1 MSRRYPLAEL
11 RPSRIGLI
19 KPSALG
25 DIVHSLPVLH
35 ALRVRYPEAHLT
47 WIVNRAF
54 EPLLRGHPELDE
66 VFPFDRQAGI
76 RCVPGFAR
84 ELLRRRFDLVIDLQ
98 GLLRTGLMAAGSL
111 ARRRIGLSSA
121 RELAAWFY
129 TDVVRVSDNGAMHAV
144 DRYWLV
150 AEALGAG
157 DVPKVFRLP
166 RDAEAE
172 AWAEQQLRFM
182 PRPRFMV
189 APGSRWVTKRW
200 PVEHFA
206 ELLRLGLRAT
216 GGSVVLL
223 GTKDE
228 AALTSAIASCDLTAE
243 DAARRGEDRPSSSLG
258 LSASSAVK
266 SVVDLAGNTTLPQL
280 VALLDRA
287 DVVIANDSGPMHL
300 AAALGRPVIAPYTC
314 TTIAQH
320 GPYSQN
326 GAVETSVWCRGSYRK
341 RCDRLEC
348 MNELTPERL
357 WPKLDEV
364 LRRWR
369 SHCRSA

>member
-1 MSRRYPLAEL
+1 VSRRFPLSDL
-11 RPSRIGLI
+11 QPRRIALV

-54 EPLLRGHPELDE
+54 EPLLRGHPELDAIL
-66 VFPFDRQAGI
+66 PFDRQMGI
-76 RCVPGFAR
+76 RCVPAFAR
-84 ELLRRRFDLVIDLQ
+84 EMVRGRFDLVIDLQ
-98 GLLRTGLMAAGSL
+98 GLLRTGWMSVGSL

-121 RELAAWFY
+121 REWAAWFY
-129 TDVVRVSDNGAMHAV
+129 TDIIRVPDEDAMHAV

-150 AEALGAG
+150 AEAIGAG
-157 DVPKVFRLP
+157 GVPKVFRLP
-166 RDAEAE
+166 RSAEAE
-172 AWAEQQLRFM
+172 AWAEDVLRLM

-189 APGSRWVTKRW
+189 APGSRWETKRW

-206 ELLRLGLRAT
+206 ELLRRGLAAS

-223 GTKDE
+223 GSQDE
-228 AALTSAIASCDLTAE
+228 ATLTGAIAS
-243 DAARRGEDRPSSSLG
+243 SLRF
-258 LSASSAVK
+258 SASSAVNPQ
-266 SVVDLAGNTTLPQL
+266 SLNLLDLAGKTTLPQL
-280 VALLDRA
+280 VALLARA
-287 DVVIANDSGPMHL
+287 DVVLANDSGPMHL

-320 GPYSQN
+320 GPYSQD
-326 GAVETSVWCRGSYRK
+326 GAVATNVWCRGSYLK

-348 MNELTPERL
+348 MSELTPDRL

-364 LRRWR
+364 LRRWQ